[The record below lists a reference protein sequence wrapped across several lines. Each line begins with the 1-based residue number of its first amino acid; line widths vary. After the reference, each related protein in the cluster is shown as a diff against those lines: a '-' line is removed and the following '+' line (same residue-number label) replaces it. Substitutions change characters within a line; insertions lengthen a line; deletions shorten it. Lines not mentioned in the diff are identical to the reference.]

1 MIIRG
6 PNFYGWVGL
15 ISIGALSLYE
25 QSFWPIAIFLIIN
38 GVVGLTALFITMLL
52 DRRMPDG

>member
-15 ISIGALSLYE
+15 IGIGALSLYE
-25 QSFWPIAIFLIIN
+25 RSFWPVAIFLIIN
-38 GVVGLTALFITMLL
+38 GVVGLTALLITMLI
-52 DRRMPDG
+52 DRRMSNG